1 MFDDQAFQS
10 WPAIMAGALLFAG
23 LFALLALMMELLF
36 EGAFRVT
43 STVVG
48 FGVAAF
54 FGYIGTVMIL
64 RQGGSSGNS

>member
-10 WPAIMAGALLFAG
+10 WPAIVAGALLFAS
-23 LFALLALMMELLF
+23 LFALLALMVELIF

-43 STVVG
+43 PTVVG
-48 FGVAAF
+48 FALAAF

-64 RQGGSSGNS
+64 RHDGSSGNH